1 MAAPKSANRQ
11 VRNFAWGNFSLGSR
25 AALRG
30 ATSALAVGPQNE
42 KCQREGPK
50 PLEEKKLGLLE
61 ALRGAVLQGQGL
73 GLVEPKVPDG
83 WFETSKDT

>member
-1 MAAPKSANRQ
+1 MGQLQP
-11 VRNFAWGNFSLGSR
+11 
-25 AALRG
+25 
-30 ATSALAVGPQNE
+30 LAVGPQNE